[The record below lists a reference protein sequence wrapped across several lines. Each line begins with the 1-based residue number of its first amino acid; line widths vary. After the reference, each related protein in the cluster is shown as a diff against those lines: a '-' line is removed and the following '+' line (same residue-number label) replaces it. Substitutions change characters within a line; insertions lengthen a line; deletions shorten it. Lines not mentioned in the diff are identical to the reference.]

1 MVLPFGS
8 RREDYQKSPPVPKYL
23 NNLPWEHRCQYGTVF
38 NCARCDFKA
47 PMVATNWPR
56 NPQGELD
63 GEQFASDVAEMI
75 GWWTVNIQQDGQLD
89 PRQGFA
95 GFDAI
100 QWELK

>member
-1 MVLPFGS
+1 MV
-8 RREDYQKSPPVPKYL
+8 V
-23 NNLPWEHRCQYGTVF
+23 
-38 NCARCDFKA
+38 
-47 PMVATNWPR
+47 TNWPR
-56 NPQGELD
+56 SADGQLD

-75 GWWTVNIQQDGQLD
+75 GYWTINIRGDGRLD